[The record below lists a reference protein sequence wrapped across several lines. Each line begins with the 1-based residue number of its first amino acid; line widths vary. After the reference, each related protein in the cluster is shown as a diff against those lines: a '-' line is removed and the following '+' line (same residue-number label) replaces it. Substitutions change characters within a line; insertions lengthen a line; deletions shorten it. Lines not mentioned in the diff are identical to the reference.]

1 MVQLRSHGKII
12 AWFGLRSRHS
22 FLSHHLVTLGYLRIL
37 ISVYKCIYIKSK
49 LPIASKSN
57 DMDATCIAN
66 YVAYV
71 QRSAIFV
78 SFVHPCVRKNPCVL
92 FMMFPKHHM
101 RDTKTTRYYFMAW
114 AGSILH
120 WIFLHFFI
128 YVAASLGHY
137 KDLTVKLVVAGI

>member
-78 SFVHPCVRKNPCVL
+78 SFVHKGVL
-92 FMMFPKHHM
+92 FMMFPKHHI
-101 RDTKTTRYYFMAW
+101 RDTKTTRYYFMA
-114 AGSILH
+114 
-120 WIFLHFFI
+120 
-128 YVAASLGHY
+128 
-137 KDLTVKLVVAGI
+137 